1 MLGIPG
7 IGNQIAT
14 PGLAFLL
21 AMALVQQPNRIA
33 EYKTRFAN
41 SSDPI
46 HKAKIM
52 PQLGDAEFQAISK
65 NISDGDLS
73 KALEILQDYRDQVRE
88 TLKSLD
94 ATHVNAEA
102 HPAGYKQLEISIRQS
117 LRRLDD
123 QLVNLTTDEQEPFL
137 EVRKDIERMDQHLIH
152 ELGAIRLVSCAAF
165 SCENV
170 PGAAREKGISFGYGG
185 GQNSRCGFAKRAH

>member
-1 MLGIPG
+1 VLGIPG

-21 AMALVQQPNRIA
+21 AMTLVQQPNRIA
-33 EYKTRFAN
+33 EYKTRFAS
-41 SSDPI
+41 SSDPV
-46 HKAKIM
+46 HKAKVM

-65 NISDGDLS
+65 SISDGELP
-73 KALEILQDYRDQVRE
+73 KALEILRDYRDQVRE

-152 ELGAIRLVSCAAF
+152 ELFPLQPPSAA
-165 SCENV
+165 SDQ
-170 PGAAREKGISFGYGG
+170 EKST
-185 GQNSRCGFAKRAH
+185 N